1 MVDQWMDICTVCRDE
16 YKTVKIDTCMYI
28 RLVKLH
34 ECIRVHMY
42 VCMYVYE
49 NNHFFSSQVSVL
61 LESLREQEQSLQYM
75 LVFFDEISALKS
87 HQGQGRTA

>member
-1 MVDQWMDICTVCRDE
+1 
-16 YKTVKIDTCMYI
+16 
-28 RLVKLH
+28 
-34 ECIRVHMY
+34 MY

-49 NNHFFSSQVSVL
+49 NNRLYSSQVSVL